1 MQQMD
6 DVSGYL
12 FGRRQNMDEQ
22 KVDEISTTQ
31 TLYDIKLDEQI
42 YVKMDGQNW
51 TKNIRNKMDVNIG
64 RNNLDEQ
71 LNEQKYGN

>member
-1 MQQMD
+1 MD